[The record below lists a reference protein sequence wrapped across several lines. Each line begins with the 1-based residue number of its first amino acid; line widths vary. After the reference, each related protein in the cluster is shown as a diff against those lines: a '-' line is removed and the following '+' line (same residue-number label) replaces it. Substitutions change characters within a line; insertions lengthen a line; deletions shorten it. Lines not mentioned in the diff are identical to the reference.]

1 MSPLDLDARYTF
13 DSFIVGPANRL
24 AVAASRRV
32 AESPG
37 STYNPLFIYSG
48 SGLGKTHLLTAIG
61 HHARSVEPEL
71 AVVYDSLEHLMEEVR
86 SAVEAGEKEAFR
98 GQLAGAGIL
107 ALDDVQFLAGH
118 RQTQEE
124 LLRAWDAHTASGG
137 QVVLTSDRPPQ
148 EIDGLDERLL
158 SRLSGGLIVDI
169 GAPDYEMRI
178 AIVRKKAGER
188 GQTLEEGVPEAL
200 ARIAF
205 GNVRELQGGLNR
217 LLAVQELE
225 QRQVT
230 ADEVPELLGSAGTQR
245 GRDEFGEFMSDIAG
259 TVTEVMAGGERLLAD
274 AIMRWEGEGF
284 QTRRLNAALGGPMA
298 PGQTEEL
305 IRRFESDVARLAAI
319 EDQLHG
325 LEPDAP
331 ELQRQD
337 ILRDP
342 DRVNEAETL
351 LVTVQAR
358 HRALQGPPTGA
369 TFEQVQLPRDS
380 LAVRAALAVADAP
393 GRRYNPLFLHG
404 PPGSGKTTLGAALCS
419 RIRTMSPETRIGFVP
434 TTQFSDELIE
444 ALEQNQLE
452 AWRARYRSAHVLF
465 LDDIQ
470 ALSDTERA
478 QEELF
483 HLFEDL
489 QRRGAQLI
497 FTSEKV
503 PQEMEI
509 QERLRTRLE
518 SGLVVE
524 LPASEA
530 KAKAGAESAGPGSGS
545 GEATLMTREKVVWEW
560 PYAEDWLVET
570 LD

>member
-61 HHARSVEPEL
+61 HHARSVEPGL

-124 LLRAWDAHTASGG
+124 LLRAWDAHTAGGG

-225 QRQVT
+225 RRQVT
-230 ADEVPELLGSAGTQR
+230 TDEVPELLGSAGTQR

-284 QTRRLNAALGGPMA
+284 QTRRLNAALSGPMA
-298 PGQTEEL
+298 PGQTGEL
-305 IRRFESDVARLAAI
+305 IRRFESDAARLAAI

-331 ELQRQD
+331 ELERQD

-342 DRVNEAETL
+342 DRASEAEAL

-358 HRALQGPPTGA
+358 HRALRGPPAGA
-369 TFEQVQLPRDS
+369 TFEQVRLPRDS

-419 RIRTMSPETRIGFVP
+419 RIRTMSPDTRIGFVP

-452 AWRARYRSAHVLF
+452 AWRARYRSADVLF

-524 LPASEA
+524 LPGVEA
-530 KAKAGAESAGPGSGS
+530 KAEGDAAPAGAAPVA
-545 GEATLMTREKVVWEW
+545 ATLLTREKVVWEW
-560 PYAEDWLVET
+560 PYVEEWLVET